1 MRGWAFITPGVKT
14 KSLCPLSE
22 RWGKPKAPAA
32 RAVQVEVSVRKLLG
46 LCLPRGLPAA
56 YYSCGS

>member
-1 MRGWAFITPGVKT
+1 MGQAQSAG
-14 KSLCPLSE
+14 S
-22 RWGKPKAPAA
+22 